1 MKSLEELNKIKKE
14 TLEKVNLRQGKG
26 DIKIIVGM
34 DTCGI
39 SAGARQVMKAILDEL
54 DKRNLK
60 DVLVT
65 QTECIGMCR
74 FEPIVEVCVP
84 GEEKVT
90 YIEMTPE
97 KVRRMVA
104 EHIIDGN
111 VIEEYTLRSHKER

>member
-1 MKSLEELNKIKKE
+1 VKSLEELNKIKKE